1 MRKIKQIFTMF
12 IISMFVTC
20 NYISYADSIELTE
33 NELQTY
39 TNETTNN
46 NSTEKLIST
55 TDDNTETELEVAIP
69 QPKEVTNENN
79 TSQKFNIEEFI
90 KKNIIVI
97 GIVAGA
103 IFILIMLLIIIKVN
117 SKSNKLQ
124 KYRNEQERISKKQ
137 NK

>member
-1 MRKIKQIFTMF
+1 MRKIKQILTMF

-33 NELQTY
+33 NELQAY

>member
-1 MRKIKQIFTMF
+1 MRKIKQILTMF